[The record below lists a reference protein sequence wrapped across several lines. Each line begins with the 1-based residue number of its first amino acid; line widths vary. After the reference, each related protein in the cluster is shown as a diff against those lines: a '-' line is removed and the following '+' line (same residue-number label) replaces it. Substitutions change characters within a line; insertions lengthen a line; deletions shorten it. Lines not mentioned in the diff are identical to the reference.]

1 MTSFRLAIIFLFL
14 SMQLNAQSID
24 VSGVI
29 FQKGSSIR
37 ISGAQI
43 VNLKSKT
50 LILSNGMGVFKQ
62 SAFIGDTLNITK
74 EGYADFQVVIS
85 SNRDLVIQLA
95 KSVQL
100 EEVNVTAQTKK
111 QELDE
116 IRSQYR
122 KKGSYYGGK
131 PPLLS
136 YIFTPITALYELIGK
151 TPGQARRF
159 NRYYFRELEQSEID
173 RRFNSFK
180 VKPLT
185 DYEGKDLQ
193 NFLDTYR
200 PSYELLSKW
209 TDYDLV
215 KYIKQSAIAFD
226 VAGRPAA
233 VALPPLQK
241 DLDLGG
247 N

>member
-1 MTSFRLAIIFLFL
+1 MA
-14 SMQLNAQSID
+14 
-24 VSGVI
+24 
-29 FQKGSSIR
+29 K
-37 ISGAQI
+37 
-43 VNLKSKT
+43 
-50 LILSNGMGVFKQ
+50 ILTFEIPENEY
-62 SAFIGDTLNITK
+62 D
-74 EGYADFQVVIS
+74 DFQSFLKDCSAEIHKSLEVI
-85 SNRDLVIQLA
+85 RH
-95 KSVQL
+95 
-100 EEVNVTAQTKK
+100 
-111 QELDE
+111 
-116 IRSQYR
+116 
-122 KKGSYYGGK
+122 
-131 PPLLS
+131 
-136 YIFTPITALYELIGK
+136 
-151 TPGQARRF
+151 
-159 NRYYFRELEQSEID
+159 EQSEID

-241 DLDLGG
+241 DLNLGG